1 MCVFVCPFQSL
12 QCLYC
17 EKTFKDMPTLKEH
30 MRKKQHKRVNPGN
43 HVYDKYYMVNYLEL
57 GKTWEQVLCED
68 DEEESG
74 GEEEEEGEWMDVLR
88 NK

>member
-1 MCVFVCPFQSL
+1 
-12 QCLYC
+12 
-17 EKTFKDMPTLKEH
+17 MPTLKEH